1 MQESKDIQR
10 TSSDEGN
17 YTPARSP
24 VDQDL
29 LSNDLLDEI
38 ETLVSSMAHWGGL
51 SVSSI
56 LMLYYYC

>member
-38 ETLVSSMAHWGGL
+38 ETLVSCSMARCTCIQ
-51 SVSSI
+51 I
-56 LMLYYYC
+56 LIH

>member
-38 ETLVSSMAHWGGL
+38 ETLVS
-51 SVSSI
+51 
-56 LMLYYYC
+56 